1 MERMLRS
8 RRLGNV
14 REPEVPGVGSMFS
27 RVSPEMGW
35 WMAGQA
41 GLGKEL
47 DWESLKPFVQERLK
61 G

>member
-14 REPEVPGVGSMFS
+14 REPEVPGVGSTFS

-47 DWESLKPFVQERLK
+47 LRLGES
-61 G
+61 